1 MEAIILDTETSGM
14 GEDAEV
20 MQLAYVEL
28 DARFYEVGNA
38 FQAYYQP
45 TRPVGFG
52 ALATHHITPE
62 QLRLNKAFTTPPLA
76 PPASYYIGHNV
87 DFDWKALGSPP
98 GVKRICTLALAR
110 WLWPDMDSHSLG
122 ACCYK
127 ISEDVELT
135 RMRLREAHNALAD
148 VLLCSELLG
157 WIVREKQVA
166 DVHSL
171 WMLSEMARIPT
182 IMPFGKHKGER
193 IVDIPRHYK
202 TWALKQPDF
211 DEYVLKAFRSTM

>member
-1 MEAIILDTETSGM
+1 MEAVILDTETSGI

-20 MQLAYVEL
+20 MQLAYMEL
-28 DARFYEVGNA
+28 NA
-38 FQAYYQP
+38 QLQETANVFQAYYQP
-45 TRPVGFG
+45 KRPVSLG
-52 ALATHHITPE
+52 ALAVHHITPG
-62 QLRLNKAFTTPPLA
+62 QLLLHGAFSEPPLA

-110 WLWPDMDSHSLG
+110 WLWPDMDSRSLG

-127 ISEDVELT
+127 ISTDVELT
-135 RMRLREAHNALAD
+135 RLRLQEAHNALAD
-148 VLLCSELLG
+148 VLLCADLLR
-157 WIVREKQVA
+157 WIIREKQVA

-171 WMLSEMARIPT
+171 WALSEMARIPT